1 MYQVKPQ
8 LATVSHQ
15 SPSQVATIHKLAID
29 AGNRFVKMA
38 TNTGT
43 YKIFPSYLAKADFR
57 DGDAVNYEA
66 GDRKDL
72 IGQRWHIGE
81 SAKFKNGQAVFY
93 SEKSDLMPQ
102 MVLGVIAQ
110 LAGNTTNISSLN
122 LCLPDGFNQNQNQA
136 LIAAIKGIHTING
149 NTYRIGSIQI
159 HSECAI
165 AYPYLLNSGVFK
177 YARNNGIID
186 LGGGNSTGIL
196 VSPHGQPIW
205 ESKITLPGTIAL
217 AKMVANHPDLIGIEA
232 KGNTPRLEIVMDA
245 IATDY
250 KYGSVRDI
258 SQAINDCLPDFLTN
272 IKTAILTQWE
282 PWLSGLGEIAVIGGS
297 ALLFQTLATQNQRI
311 KICNDAQWAN
321 CKGMLCG

>member
-8 LATVSHQ
+8 LTTVSHQ
-15 SPSQVATIHKLAID
+15 SPCQVTTICKLAID

-57 DGDAVNYEA
+57 DADAISYEA
-66 GDRKDL
+66 GSRKDL

-93 SEKSDLMPQ
+93 SEKSELMPQ

-110 LAGNTTNISSLN
+110 LGGTTTNISALN
-122 LCLPDGFNQNQNQA
+122 LCLPDGFNQQQNQS
-136 LIAAIKGIHTING
+136 LIAALKGIHTINEK
-149 NTYRIGSIQI
+149 TYRVGSINI
-159 HSECAI
+159 HSEGAV
-165 AYPYLLNSGVFK
+165 AYPYLLNSGAFK

-186 LGGGNSTGIL
+186 LGGGNSTGVL

-217 AKMVANHPDLIGIEA
+217 AKMVANHQDLIGIES
-232 KGNTPRLEIVMDA
+232 KGNTPRLEIIMDG

-258 SQAINDCLPDFLTN
+258 SQAINDCLPEFLTS
-272 IKTAILTQWE
+272 IKSAILTQWS
-282 PWLSGLGEIAVIGGS
+282 PWLSGLGEIAIIGGS
-297 ALLFQTLATQNQRI
+297 AALFRDLAAKNERI
-311 KICNDAQWAN
+311 KVCEDGQWAN